1 MRPEG
6 REFTRRAIPAL
17 SCLAVDAHVHLH
29 DGEASLQVAA
39 RNVARF
45 CPEAQ
50 AGVLLL
56 AERAGETLFASLRDH
71 PPAGLHATGDPV
83 TLFYDAGTLPLL
95 IVAGR
100 QVVTAEAIEV
110 LLLGTLDAA
119 DDGRGIEQTLRQ
131 GAPGALAV
139 LPWGFGKWIGRRG
152 AVVAAMLAERG
163 DVFAGDIQTRPSWLA
178 SPTLRRTIRSGRPIM
193 SGTDSLPM
201 DGDRERVGAFGQVLH
216 TSIDP
221 ERPAASILAAMK
233 QPGHRIYGHRATT
246 TGAVRQQIAWHRGGR
261 RRAA

>member
-6 REFTRRAIPAL
+6 REIRRRAIPAV
-17 SCLAVDAHVHLH
+17 SCLAVDAHVHLY

-50 AGVLLL
+50 AGVLLI

-71 PPAGLHATGDPV
+71 PPAGLYATGEPV
-83 TLFYDAGTLPLL
+83 TLFYDAGPLPLL

-119 DDGRGIEQTLRQ
+119 GDGRGIEETLRER
-131 GAPGALAV
+131 APGALAV

-152 AVVAAMLAERG
+152 ALVAAVLAGRG

-193 SGTDSLPM
+193 MGTDSLPM
-201 DGDRERVGAFGQVLH
+201 DSDRERVGAFGQVLN
-216 TSIDP
+216 TPIDP
-221 ERPAASILAAMK
+221 DRPAASILAAMK
-233 QPGHRIYGHRATT
+233 QAGHRLYGHRAST
-246 TGAVRQQIAWHRGGR
+246 TGAFRQQFAWHRGGR